1 MPKRHWLLGCLRVPG
16 SPTARPPFWRPKLL
30 KKPQSEL
37 GKNTRILGILN
48 LRFIWFG
55 GILKIKW
62 SAKIL
67 DSFDF
72 QKDLRCFLNP
82 KSTCWSSIRISL
94 EKKGHSF
101 STGQVNQPKISWKTA
116 GLVGRW
122 PWCFRHLYG
131 CMWQEDVNLL
141 CFVGWNGM
149 GIMGLK
155 LWLFRTLIFS
165 NDIIPTKARGHQ
177 LFLVQIYDSC
187 HLSQI
192 YHPLLNKNQQK
203 MQENMMIPFVEY

>member
-1 MPKRHWLLGCLRVPG
+1 MPKRHWRGVALGSQGPLPRPG
-16 SPTARPPFWRPKLL
+16 RLFGGRSGW

-37 GKNTRILGILN
+37 GKKTRILWRKWWFQSPKN
-48 LRFIWFG
+48 WEVLRFWIHLIFRRIWENM
-55 GILKIKW
+55 
-62 SAKIL
+62 
-67 DSFDF
+67 
-72 QKDLRCFLNP
+72 NP
-82 KSTCWSSIRISL
+82 KSTKVLNKNFLR
-94 EKKGHSF
+94 KKGHSF
-101 STGQVNQPKISWKTA
+101 ATGQVNQPKISWKTA